1 MQQVADS
8 GKYPFLL
15 NSTDV
20 SNVAKIMDAHPD
32 LFGLRWDDPK
42 SKMTD
47 GGCLIQKTIRSDGG
61 SESNLYG
68 FNFTTQQGVKSYRCF
83 DGHIITNELF
93 GMRGEGKRWIHSNK
107 TLVFDADNPEK
118 PVKEHVILGGIPL
131 FFESINRLCE
141 VAAEI
146 TGNNNTTK
154 LHEALTKIDSFTTED
169 YDLELDYMFIDHI
182 NGSVTF
188 GFDKDY
194 DYDNTKIVDLINC
207 CSEDGTNVRRSN
219 NALLDVASDPLDSG
233 DCNNCVVIKFD
244 REGLSREVGISLG
257 HHYSKLAPPETK
269 PMDNYGRYSQKVSS
283 HNECVSL
290 VTSVTEEAK
299 WFTEDIAREL
309 STWEDETITTNLL
322 AAIVAYGTDYGYRL
336 DVSYGWMGPGGM
348 QTIPGRS

>member
-20 SNVAKIMDAHPD
+20 SNVAKIMDAHPN
-32 LFGLRWDDPK
+32 LFGLSWDDPK

-47 GGCLIQKTIRSDGG
+47 GGCLIQKTIRSDGKT
-61 SESNLYG
+61 EPNLYG
-68 FNFTTQQGVKSYRCF
+68 FNFSTQQGVKAYRCF

-107 TLVFDADNPEK
+107 TLCFDADFPEK
-118 PVKEHVILGGIPL
+118 PVKEHVILGGVPL
-131 FFESINRLCE
+131 FFESISKLCD
-141 VAAEI
+141 VAVEI
-146 TGNNNTTK
+146 TGNTNVLPLK
-154 LHEALTKIDSFTTED
+154 EALEKVESFDTDE

-182 NGSVTF
+182 GGSITF

-194 DYDNTKIVDLINC
+194 DYDNSKISSLINY
-207 CSEDGTNVRRSN
+207 CSEDGSNVRRSN
-219 NALLDVASDPLDSG
+219 NAVLDVASNALDSG

-244 REGLSREVGISLG
+244 RYGLSKEVGISLG

-269 PMDNYGRYSQKVSS
+269 PMDNYGRYSQKVAS
-283 HNECVSL
+283 HSEGVATVVNDTTV
-290 VTSVTEEAK
+290 AK
-299 WFTEDIAREL
+299 WFTESIAREL
-309 STWEDETITTNLL
+309 ETWEDETITTNLL
-322 AAIVAYGTDYGYRL
+322 AAIVAYGTEYGYRL

-348 QTIPGRS
+348 QTIPGIS